1 MVFHF
6 VTSFVDYVIMTSKAM
21 MIVQY
26 EWILE
31 NVGQEPTTIAS
42 KMISFRGQKVFRV
55 GLKNHAV
62 DPVLFLV
69 AVDLN
74 KMGMKVEDVK
84 FGMQGSGLC
93 PAKMEEMAQEDSND
107 EGSLQLFTVTL
118 NEKIVGNRKI
128 MFRICIEGTDYSG
141 YCYQLSDRLGK
152 DQLWAA
158 LKSQQNMADIELI
171 VKDKSFPVH
180 KAILAARSRVF
191 AAEFE
196 RLQPDVPQQIRID
209 GVEPSTAEK
218 FLHFIYTGE
227 PMGTLEDEVLLML
240 AEHYKLAT
248 LANLCV
254 DALKTIDAL
263 KIASILKRLNDNDEQ
278 MSSSKIM

>member
-1 MVFHF
+1 
-6 VTSFVDYVIMTSKAM
+6 
-21 MIVQY
+21 MILPY

-31 NVGQEPTTIAS
+31 NVGQEPMTIAS
-42 KMISFRGQKVFRV
+42 KMILFRGQKVFRV
-55 GLKNHAV
+55 GLKNHAL

-69 AVDLN
+69 AIDLN

-84 FGMQGSGLC
+84 CGIQGSGLS
-93 PAKMEEMAQEDSND
+93 PATMMEMTQEDLND
-107 EGSLQLFTVTL
+107 EGSLQLFTGTL
-118 NEKIVGNRKI
+118 NEKIVGNRKV
-128 MFRICIEGTDYSG
+128 MFRICIGDIDSG
-141 YCYQLSDRLGK
+141 YSYQLSDRLAK

-158 LKSQQNMADIELI
+158 LRSLQNMADIELI
-171 VKDKSFPVH
+171 VKDKTFPVH
-180 KAILAARSRVF
+180 KAILAARSPVF

-196 RLQPDVPQQIRID
+196 RIQLDVPQQIRID
-209 GVEPSTAEK
+209 GVEPSIVEK

-227 PMGTLEDEVLLML
+227 PIGTLEDEVLLKL

-248 LANLCV
+248 LADLCF

-263 KIASILKRLNDNDEQ
+263 QIASILKRLNDNDEK